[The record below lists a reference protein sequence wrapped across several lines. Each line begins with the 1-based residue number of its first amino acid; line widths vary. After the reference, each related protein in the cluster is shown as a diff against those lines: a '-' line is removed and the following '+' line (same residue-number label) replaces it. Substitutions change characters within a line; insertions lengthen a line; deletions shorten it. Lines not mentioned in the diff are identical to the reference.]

1 MIIFAMT
8 DFIPEIEKRKSKRA
22 ISNKNIPPEVIGR
35 IMTTATLAPSCFN
48 NQPWRFIVVH
58 EEPFLKNVK
67 AALST
72 GNYWARPAPV
82 IIVSCTK
89 SDLDCLPPDGREY
102 AYFDTGLAAENCML
116 QAVKE
121 GLIAHPIAGF
131 NQADVKKA
139 LSVPEEY
146 TVITLIVMGY
156 PGDPSVLNE
165 KHRQAEDAGRDRL
178 PLDQVVMY
186 DKWDSNIP

>member
-1 MIIFAMT
+1 MIFVIMNI
-8 DFIPEIEKRKSKRA
+8 IPEIKKRKSRRA
-22 ISNKNIPPEVIGR
+22 LSNKNVPPEVIER
-35 IMTTATLAPSCFN
+35 VMIAATFAPSCFN

-58 EEPFLKNVK
+58 EEPFLQNVK

-72 GNYWARPAPV
+72 GNYWAVQAPV
-82 IIVSCTK
+82 IIAVCTK

-131 NQADVKKA
+131 TQADVKKA

-165 KHRQAEDAGRDRL
+165 KHRQAETEERRRL
-178 PLDQVVMY
+178 PLLKVVMY
-186 DKWDSNIP
+186 NRFVKS